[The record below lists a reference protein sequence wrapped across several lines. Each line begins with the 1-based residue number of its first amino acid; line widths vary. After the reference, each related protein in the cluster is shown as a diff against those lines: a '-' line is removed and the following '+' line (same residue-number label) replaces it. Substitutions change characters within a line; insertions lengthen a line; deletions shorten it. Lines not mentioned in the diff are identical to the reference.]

1 MYPIFRF
8 MLEMRRARKL
18 PPLAMGET
26 HVTRVTCLPWDID
39 YQFEMNNGR
48 VLTLFDIGRVVM
60 LERLGVVERVRKLNW
75 YGTIAGSTIRY
86 RRRITLFQKL
96 EMRSRVI
103 GIDESFNYIEQSFWR
118 LGDGECCAHAV
129 LRVAITTGKGIIP
142 TAEVVEK
149 LGLEYPEM
157 TLPVWVKAWDASERQ
172 RPWPPEKV

>member
-1 MYPIFRF
+1 MYPIVRF

-18 PPLAMGET
+18 PPLKLGET
-26 HVTRVTCLPWDID
+26 HLTKITCMPWDID
-39 YQFEMNNGR
+39 YQLEMNNGR

-60 LERLGVVERVRKLNW
+60 LDRLGVVDGVRKNKW

-103 GIDESFNYIEQSFWR
+103 GVDERFNYIEQSLWR
-118 LGDGECCAHAV
+118 MSDGECCAHAV

-142 TAEVVEK
+142 SAEVIEK
-149 LGLEYPEM
+149 LGLEFEEM
-157 TLPVWVKAWDASERQ
+157 TLPDWVVAWDASEQKRL
-172 RPWPPEKV
+172 WPPEKG

>member
-1 MYPIFRF
+1 MAEMY
-8 MLEMRRARKL
+8 RARKL
-18 PPLAMGET
+18 PPLTFGEV
-26 HVTRVTCLPWDID
+26 HVTKITCMPWDID

-60 LERLGVVERVRKLNW
+60 LERLGVVKRVRKLKW

-103 GIDESFNYIEQSFWR
+103 GWDERFNYIEQSFWR
-118 LGDGECCAHAV
+118 ESDGECCAHAV

-142 TAEVVEK
+142 SSQVIET
-149 LGLEYPEM
+149 LGLEMPEL
-157 TLPVWVKAWDASERQ
+157 TLPDWVKAWDGAEAQ
-172 RPWPPEKV
+172 RPWPPEKG